1 MNSYSQHQEDKF
13 LLNIFNEKKEKNCF
27 FFEFGAWDGI
37 HLSNCRLLYE
47 NNWSGCFVE
56 LDQKKYKELENN
68 YKKDENIITLN
79 EKIDYKLNNINK
91 FILENS
97 IKKIDVMSIDVDG
110 ADLLIWKSLNVLEP
124 KVIIIEYNGTIPF
137 DTNFEDNTDRNIG
150 SSYLAIDNYAKSK
163 NYELIKAT
171 IGNLIFIKKD
181 FNNNLYKPLDMHNVY
196 SICEPFRVGFNNY
209 GEYLFFKNN
218 ELNYQE
224 FFKSP
229 QQKNFITFQPIPK
242 FLRNLTNEN
251 GYGAAFLKR
260 FYSLLIFLLL
270 RPMLFFKYIFIKI
283 LKK

>member
-13 LLNIFNEKKEKNCF
+13 LLNIFIKKKEKNCF

-68 YKKDENIITLN
+68 YKKDQNIITLN

-91 FILENS
+91 LILENN

-196 SICEPFRVGFNNY
+196 SICKPFRVGFNNY

-224 FFKSP
+224 FFRSP

-242 FLRNLTNEN
+242 FLRNLTDEN

-270 RPMLFFKYIFIKI
+270 RPILFLKYIFIKI
-283 LKK
+283 VKK

>member
-1 MNSYSQHQEDKF
+1 MKSYSQHEEDKF
-13 LLNIFNEKKEKNCF
+13 ILNIFIEKKEENCF

-47 NNWSGCFVE
+47 NSWSGCFVE
-56 LDQKKYKELENN
+56 LDTKKYKELKNN
-68 YKKDENIITLN
+68 YKKDQNIITLN
-79 EKIDYKLNNINK
+79 EKIDHESKNINK
-91 FILENS
+91 LIFENN

-110 ADLLIWKSLNVLEP
+110 KDLLIWKSLNVVEP

-137 DTNFEDNTDRNIG
+137 DTTFEDDTDRNIG

-171 IGNLIFIKKD
+171 IGNLIYIKKD
-181 FNNNLYKPLDMHNVY
+181 FNNSFYDALNMQDVY
-196 SICEPFRVGFNNY
+196 SKCKPFRVGFNNY
-209 GEYLFFKNN
+209 GEYLFFSNDK
-218 ELNYQE
+218 LNYQE
-224 FFKSP
+224 FFRSP

-251 GYGAAFLKR
+251 GAGAAFFKR
-260 FYSLLIFLLL
+260 FYSLLIFFLL
-270 RPMLFFKYIFIKI
+270 RPILFFKYIFIKI

>member
-13 LLNIFNEKKEKNCF
+13 LLNIFIKKKEKNCF

-68 YKKDENIITLN
+68 YKKDQNIITLN

-91 FILENS
+91 LILENN

-196 SICEPFRVGFNNY
+196 SICKPFRVGFNNY

-224 FFKSP
+224 FFRSP

-242 FLRNLTNEN
+242 FLRNLTDEN

>member
-13 LLNIFNEKKEKNCF
+13 LINIFIKKKEKNCF

-68 YKKDENIITLN
+68 YKKDQNIITLN

-91 FILENS
+91 LILENN

-196 SICEPFRVGFNNY
+196 SICKPFRVGFNNY

-224 FFKSP
+224 FFRSP

-242 FLRNLTNEN
+242 FLRNLTDEN

-270 RPMLFFKYIFIKI
+270 RPILFLKYIFIKI
-283 LKK
+283 VKK